1 MPTKTAGFKLTE
13 DDIKILAYVYQFR
26 AVTISHLML
35 LTGRKQT
42 SVSRRLVKLVRN
54 YYLFCNERRFQKYV
68 YTLNNKAVSE
78 LVKAGIGSKEAIKK
92 QVRNR
97 KQSEYFIDHTLMGT
111 DIHLALELAS
121 RVSDIKVADC
131 RHEDKSLK
139 NKVTIFED
147 GEQQTLPVEP
157 DKFITL
163 LDTRRP
169 PKRNQFPCFWEN
181 ETGKTTDTKR
191 FLRKIRGYNAFFL
204 QKLHTEKYGFETI
217 PVITVT
223 LKDSDVTKLC
233 DKTRE
238 ILPRK
243 SRGFYYFT
251 SISPFPLDNP
261 AHVHEDILISPK
273 DLGEGKTFEERKH
286 YSLIPLL

>member
-1 MPTKTAGFKLTE
+1 MVG
-13 DDIKILAYVYQFR
+13 D
-26 AVTISHLML
+26 
-35 LTGRKQT
+35 
-42 SVSRRLVKLVRN
+42 
-54 YYLFCNERRFQKYV
+54 YYLFCNERNFQKYV
-68 YTLNNKAVSE
+68 YTLNNRAGSE
-78 LVKAGIGSKEAIKK
+78 LVKVGIGSKEKIKW

-121 RVSDIKVADC
+121 RVSDIEVADC

-139 NKVTIFED
+139 DKVTIFED
-147 GEQQTLPVEP
+147 GEQQRLPVEP

-169 PKRNQFPCFWEN
+169 SERNHFPIFLEN
-181 ETGKTTDTKR
+181 ETRKNTDTKP
-191 FLRKIRGYNAFFL
+191 FLRKIRGYNAFFE
-204 QKLHTEKYGFETI
+204 QKLHTKKYGFETI

-233 DKTRE
+233 DKTRD

-251 SISPFPLDNP
+251 SISHFPLDNP

-273 DLGEGKTFEERKH
+273 APGEGKACEERKH
-286 YSLIPLL
+286 YSLVPPLVSQSANR